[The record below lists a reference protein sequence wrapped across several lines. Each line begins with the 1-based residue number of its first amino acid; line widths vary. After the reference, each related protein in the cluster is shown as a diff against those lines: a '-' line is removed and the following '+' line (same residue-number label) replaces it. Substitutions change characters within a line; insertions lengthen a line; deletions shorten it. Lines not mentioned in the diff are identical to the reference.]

1 MAEQG
6 SGASR
11 SILVGYD
18 GSEGAKDAAAL
29 CRTLITAAAERVM
42 LVDVLP
48 KPGARSGAY
57 RRLAPEEVELPE
69 DFFAAAIADLTGVE
83 VEIRV
88 YLGDSPARV
97 LDDLADQEGLDLL
110 VIGSPGR
117 DLLGNTPRGSVA
129 RALLHGASVP
139 VAVAPPGYAGR
150 AAGSLATV
158 AVAYDGTEEAQAA
171 LRSAAALAAD
181 AGARIEVLTVEHA
194 RNPVVS
200 ALTRQLDLP
209 EDPQDILDQA
219 RHELDPALEAGARVL
234 HGEASVALEEA
245 CESGVELLCVGSRGY
260 GTAARVLL
268 GSVAGRLLHEGRVP
282 LLIVPR
288 P

>member
-1 MAEQG
+1 MGGNAAV
-6 SGASR
+6 ASR
-11 SILVGYD
+11 RILVGFD
-18 GSEGAKDAAAL
+18 GSAGAKDAAAL
-29 CRTLITAAAERVM
+29 CAALATPATERVL

-57 RRLAPEEVELPE
+57 RLLAPDQIELPS
-69 DFFAAAIADLTGVE
+69 DFFTAATGALSGVE
-83 VEIRV
+83 AETRV
-88 YLGDSPARV
+88 YVGDSPARV
-97 LDDLADQEGLDLL
+97 LDDIADEEGFDLL

-139 VAVAPPGYAGR
+139 TAVAPPGYAGR
-150 AAGSLATV
+150 ERAGLATV
-158 AVAYDGTEEAQAA
+158 AVAYDGSEEAQAG
-171 LRSAAALAAD
+171 LRQAAALAAE
-181 AGARIEVLTVEHA
+181 AGAKIEVLTVEHA

-209 EDPQDILDQA
+209 EDPKDILDQA
-219 RHELDPALEAGARVL
+219 RRELDPGVELSTAVL
-234 HGEASVALEEA
+234 HGEAAPALSEA
-245 CESGVELLCVGSRGY
+245 CESGVDLLCVGSRGY

-268 GSVAGRLLHEGRVP
+268 GSVAGELLHEGRVP
-282 LLIVPR
+282 LLLVPR